1 MQDFIYIKAKLRVR
15 RPRTRMPIANN
26 RVSIFQ
32 GRKSSDASFASGAP
46 RSSPGSSDAVGLWSY
61 NYCTIQKSGKT
72 LLIYL
77 TFLKVHSLLQIILNL
92 AE

>member
-1 MQDFIYIKAKLRVR
+1 MQDFIYLKAKLRVR

-32 GRKSSDASFASGAP
+32 GRKSSDASFASGTP
-46 RSSPGSSDAVGLWSY
+46 RSSSGSSDAVGLWSY
-61 NYCTIQKSGKT
+61 SYCTIQKSGKT